1 MDSLTG
7 RNPGHPLGC
16 DGLFKDDDRC
26 RLVDD
31 TAKASL
37 LQAGRVQIP
46 VSSDGGEPFVDQP
59 DAHLRMQT
67 AGQVSGPVAGVS
79 GRARA
84 ATAHALGQTDDHL
97 EGTVLI
103 DEVNGLVE
111 ISTITV
117 PPESYHRNG
126 QNRVLIATSDTNT
139 CLSDVEG
146 ESHSGPEAC
155 RSRLG

>member
-97 EGTVLI
+97 EGTVLV

-146 ESHSGPEAC
+146 ESHTGTE
-155 RSRLG
+155 SRQRRLS

>member
-1 MDSLTG
+1 MATKKETAAAQAVENVVETVEKTEAKAEEKAEEKD
-7 RNPGHPLGC
+7 
-16 DGLFKDDDRC
+16 DGMVTIHLFKDDDRC

-46 VSSDGGEPFVDQP
+46 VSSDGGEPLVDQP
-59 DAHLRMQT
+59 DAHPRRQE
-67 AGQVSGPVAGVS
+67 ASQVSGPVAGVP

-117 PPESYHRNG
+117 PPESYHRK
-126 QNRVLIATSDTNT
+126 R
-139 CLSDVEG
+139 
-146 ESHSGPEAC
+146 
-155 RSRLG
+155 